1 MNLALGIDV
10 GTSGVRTAVMD
21 GDELVSMARAEHPEH
36 DPARIDAKSWWC
48 AVETCMAAQM
58 EALKSLGVDA
68 KRIGA
73 IAVDGT
79 SGSMVLTDG
88 DLNPTSPALMYNSKG
103 FDAEA
108 EVIARHA
115 PSNHITRGSNSALA
129 RALRLVRLAE
139 AEPKH
144 LLHQAD
150 FIAAK
155 LMKVGG
161 HSDYNNALK
170 TGFDP
175 ETEQWPDWIGA
186 VIDPDLLPKV
196 HAPGAALHQI
206 SAEVAAKF
214 GLSEKAIVH
223 AGTTDSIAAF
233 LACAAIEEGVAVTS
247 LGSTLAVKLLSTKRI
262 DDPAV
267 GLYSHRLDNLWLV
280 GGASNTGGA
289 VLKRYFTADELDRLS
304 HQIDPDSPLNLDF
317 YPLLAPGERF
327 PVNDPDL
334 PPRLEPRPADD
345 VAFLQAL
352 LEGMAAIEGQCYDAI
367 AQRGGSR
374 PKKVLTA
381 GGGALNETWTA
392 IRARALGL
400 KPVRSAQS
408 EAAVGVA
415 KLAAGGG
422 QR

>member
-1 MNLALGIDV
+1 MSLALGIDV

-21 GDELVSMARAEHPEH
+21 GDELVSMARTEHPEQ
-36 DPARIDAKSWWC
+36 DPDRIDANGWWL
-48 AVETCMAAQM
+48 AVETCMVSQM
-58 EALKSLGVDA
+58 EALESLGVDA
-68 KRIGA
+68 KRISA

-88 DLNPTSPALMYNSKG
+88 DVNPASPALMYNSKG

-108 EVIARHA
+108 EEIAQHA
-115 PSNHITRGSNSALA
+115 PSNHIARGSNSALA
-129 RALRLVRLAE
+129 RALRLVKLSETA
-139 AEPKH
+139 PKH

-150 FIAAK
+150 FIVAK
-155 LMKVGG
+155 LMNAGG
-161 HSDYNNALK
+161 HSDYNNTLK

-175 ETEQWPDWIGA
+175 ETEQWPDWIGE
-186 VIDPDLLPKV
+186 VIDADLLPKV
-196 HAPGAALHQI
+196 HAPGAALRQI

-214 GLSEKAIVH
+214 GLSEQAIVY

-233 LACAAIEEGVAVTS
+233 LACASIEEGIAVTS
-247 LGSTLAVKLLSTKRI
+247 LGSTLAVKLLSAKRI

-267 GLYSHRLDNLWLV
+267 GLYSHRLDDLWLV

-289 VLKRYFTADELDRLS
+289 VLKQYFAADELDRLS
-304 HQIDPDSPLNLDF
+304 NQIDPDNPRNLDF

-327 PVNDPDL
+327 PVNDPGFL
-334 PPRLEPRPADD
+334 PRLEPRPTDD

-352 LEGMAAIEGQCYDAI
+352 LEGMAAIESQCYDAI
-367 AQRGGSR
+367 AQRGGTR
-374 PKKVLTA
+374 PRKVLTA

-392 IRARALGL
+392 IRAKALNL
-400 KPVRSAQS
+400 KPITSGQS

-415 KLAAGGG
+415 KLAASGGK
-422 QR
+422 R